1 MDARYEVL
9 GDAAELAR
17 EFVDRLPERHVGAS
31 ATVDELRTRLARPLT
46 EAGEDPRTVIADLAD
61 RLCRS
66 AIECRGEDGGPV
78 GRATVRPAHHA
89 AASTSSAA
97 PSAESGGEGAR
108 QVSIG
113 HERLPAIG
121 TA

>member
-17 EFVDRLPERHVGAS
+17 EFVDGLPERHVGAR

-61 RLCRS
+61 RLS
-66 AIECRGEDGGPV
+66 AVPSS
-78 GRATVRPAHHA
+78 AAVRPAVQWSERSCDPH
-89 AASTSSAA
+89 TTQRRRPRLPRVA
-97 PSAESGGEGAR
+97 PSRGRRRPSR
-108 QVSIG
+108 LHWPRTPPG
-113 HERLPAIG
+113 HG